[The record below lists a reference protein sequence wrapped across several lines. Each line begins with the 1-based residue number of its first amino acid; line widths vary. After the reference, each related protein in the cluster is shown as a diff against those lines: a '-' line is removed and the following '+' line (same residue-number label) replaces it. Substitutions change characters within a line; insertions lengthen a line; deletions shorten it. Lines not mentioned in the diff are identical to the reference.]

1 MSEAGRSGEE
11 AAGEK
16 TAVLI
21 VGGGLTGLS
30 AAIFLARHGTPVILV
45 ERHEGA
51 LIHPRARTVNPRTAE
66 LFRQV
71 GLERE
76 IQSARAF
83 TGGRVIVHCDTLAGP
98 EARSSQM
105 EPPEETSLVSPCSWI
120 AIGQDRLE
128 VILRAGA
135 ERLGA
140 DVRFGTELTG
150 FESDD
155 DGVTARIRDLP
166 SGRESVVAA
175 RFLVVADG
183 AKSPIRRRMGIPV
196 HGAGM
201 LGHTVTF
208 VFEADLSEALRG
220 RPVGLCHLGK
230 PSPGVVLMPHDGD
243 NRWLI
248 SFPFAPDKSDRP
260 ETFTPEH
267 AASLVRA
274 AIGLP
279 DLEVE
284 IVPQLADGTTNLDY
298 DIAAFVAERFR
309 DGPVF
314 LAGDA
319 AHSMPPAGAFGS
331 GTGIQDA
338 HNLAWKLAAVVAGR
352 ATTALLD
359 TYEAERRPV
368 ALFTVEQAT
377 VKREVNA
384 GRASDEVRRRLHPSF
399 RVIFGYRYPVDAG
412 QGQGQGSGP
421 DGDGDAES
429 VGLLDGLPGTRA
441 PHASVG
447 FGGSTASTIDL
458 YGQRFVALTGRDA
471 APWADELESAFAG
484 LGIDVDVYR
493 LGADLADPDD
503 ACAGAYRIGAE
514 GAVVVRPDGM
524 VAWRTARSAGEA
536 ERQELREAIARLM
549 CPEQTVPV

>member
-1 MSEAGRSGEE
+1 MSEENVPGEGTT
-11 AAGEK
+11 GEK

-30 AAIFLARHGTPVILV
+30 TAIFLARHGTPVILV

-66 LFRQV
+66 LFRQA

-83 TGGRVIVHCDTLAGP
+83 TGGRVIVHCDTLAG
-98 EARSSQM
+98 EETRSSQM

-128 VILRAGA
+128 VILRDGA
-135 ERLGA
+135 QRLGA

-150 FESDD
+150 FEAGD
-155 DGVTARIRDLP
+155 DGVTARIRDLS
-166 SGRESVVAA
+166 SGTESVIAA
-175 RFLVVADG
+175 RYLVVADG
-183 AKSPIRRRMGIPV
+183 AKSPIRRRLGIPV

-230 PSPGVVLMPHDGD
+230 PTPGVVLMPHDGD

-260 ETFTPEH
+260 ESFTPEH
-267 AASLVRA
+267 AAALIRA

-279 DLEVE
+279 DLDVE

-338 HNLAWKLAAVVAGR
+338 HNLAWKLAAVVDGR
-352 ATTALLD
+352 ATPGLLD

-377 VKREVNA
+377 VKREVNS
-384 GRASDEVRRRLHPSF
+384 GRASDAVRRRLHPSF
-399 RVIFGYRYPVDAG
+399 RVIFGYRYPVAA
-412 QGQGQGSGP
+412 GSGP

-429 VGLLDGLPGTRA
+429 VGMLDGLPGTRA

-447 FGGSTASTIDL
+447 FGDRIASTIDL
-458 YGQRFVALTGRDA
+458 YGRRFVALTGPEA
-471 APWADELESAFAG
+471 APWADELESVFAG
-484 LGIDVDVYR
+484 LGIDADVYR
-493 LGADLADPDD
+493 LGADLTDPDGG
-503 ACAGAYRIGAE
+503 CAEAYRIGAE

-524 VAWRTARSAGEA
+524 VAWRTSRSEGEA
-536 ERQELREAIARLM
+536 ERQELREAITQLM